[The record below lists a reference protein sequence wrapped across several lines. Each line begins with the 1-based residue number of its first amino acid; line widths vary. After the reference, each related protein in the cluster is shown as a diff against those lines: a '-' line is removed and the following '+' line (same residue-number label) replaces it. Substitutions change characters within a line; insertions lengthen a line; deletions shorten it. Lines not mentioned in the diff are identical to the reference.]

1 MPSDGRGGRMALV
14 DLTRSETILCTTVG
28 IGWVVTILG
37 DHLGHPI
44 IVFVGAL
51 AMGFA
56 GGWAMGYFQAEIDLA
71 DAEDDAP

>member
-1 MPSDGRGGRMALV
+1 MRSVGSDNRRAQV
-14 DLTRSETILCTTVG
+14 DLTRSETILCATIG
-28 IGWVVTILG
+28 IGWLVAILG
-37 DHLGHPI
+37 DHFGHPF